1 MSFKIGDKVQFEK
14 RLIVHT
20 ENFNEGDILE
30 IVNID
35 YSNETYR
42 CKNKKGMTN
51 WFTKEE
57 LMEITT
63 LVIDE
68 NLISFTTSDIV
79 KSFKEENK
87 MKFDKILDI
96 YKKREISNIE
106 ESYERQTE
114 ETMSKDNINKKFN
127 EYMDKIVD
135 MFEKDEQGAPA
146 CLKLNSSELCTKK
159 TKELIKDLKIQKVS
173 ELNQLNVL
181 IEEVKAQLEP
191 VDSYENGIKILKAY
205 DILDKKGKIVNE

>member
-14 RLIVHT
+14 SLIIHT
-20 ENFNEGDILE
+20 GDFYEGDILE
-30 IVNID
+30 IVNMD
-35 YSNETYR
+35 NFNEAYR
-42 CKNKKGMTN
+42 CKNKNGLTN
-51 WFTKEE
+51 WFKKEK

-68 NLISFTTSDIV
+68 NVSSFTTSDIV

-106 ESYERQTE
+106 ENYERQTE

-127 EYMDKIVD
+127 EYMDKIAD
-135 MFEKDEQGAPA
+135 MFEKDEQGAPDN
-146 CLKLNSSELCTKK
+146 LKLISPELCTKK
-159 TKELIKDLKIQKVS
+159 TKELIEDLKIQRVS
-173 ELNQLNVL
+173 ELSQLSIL